1 MIITIDGPAGAG
13 KSSVARLLAQRL
25 GYLFLDTGA
34 MYRAVTLA
42 AMSRN
47 VAWDDPEAVARL
59 VDQIDL
65 SLADDRVWL
74 DGQDV
79 TRRIRDADIT
89 NNTRHVANNPAAR
102 ARLVTWQRRLATD
115 RDVVTEG
122 RDQGTVAFPHAQC
135 KFFLTASSRRRAE
148 RRFEERRARDDAA
161 SLEQILR
168 EQDCRDAED
177 EAREVGRLMPAADA
191 VLVDTDAM
199 NLEQVVE
206 ELLRHVRQRAA
217 GSP

>member
-47 VAWDDPEAVARL
+47 VAWDDPDAVARL

-79 TRRIRDADIT
+79 TRRIRDADVT

-122 RDQGTVAFPHAQC
+122 RDQGTVAFPHAEC

-168 EQDCRDAED
+168 DQDRRDADD

>member
-1 MIITIDGPAGAG
+1 
-13 KSSVARLLAQRL
+13 VARLLAQRL

-47 VAWDDPEAVARL
+47 VAWDDPDAVARL
-59 VDQIDL
+59 IDQIDL
-65 SLADDRVWL
+65 SLGDDRVWL

-79 TRRIRDADIT
+79 TRRIRDADVT

-122 RDQGTVAFPHAQC
+122 RDQGTVAFPHAEC

-168 EQDCRDAED
+168 DQDRRDADD